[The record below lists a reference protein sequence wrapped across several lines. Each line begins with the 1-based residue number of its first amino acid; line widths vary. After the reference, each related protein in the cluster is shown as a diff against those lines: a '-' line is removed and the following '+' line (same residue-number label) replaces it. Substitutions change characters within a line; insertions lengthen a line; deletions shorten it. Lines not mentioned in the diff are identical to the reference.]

1 MKFEGFSWNYPDKG
15 FIGSPGRVWVN
26 GLLYQVFIIQV
37 FGVFVLLFFRKRLT
51 IQEALSHPWITVR
64 LSKEKDL
71 VFFHEQNRDHILT
84 LTGVLNGKLPPKYF
98 VIDTG

>member
-1 MKFEGFSWNYPDKG
+1 MGQWTSVPSIYHSSLWGF
-15 FIGSPGRVWVN
+15 
-26 GLLYQVFIIQV
+26 
-37 FGVFVLLFFRKRLT
+37 FVLLFFRKRLT